1 MRIFAKKSKVV
12 EVKNKFSSPPGI
24 GKSVHPDT
32 PLPLYQSINVKFI
45 KHYWRTEL
53 SAMQKPKTEPMKLEP
68 RHLKII
74 TGDICPY
81 CGNPPQLVTGAII
94 YPHIDRLKDDLFY
107 HCAKCNAWVGVHSGT
122 TKPKGRLAD
131 KALRECKILAH
142 KYFDAIWKERRLMKR
157 KAAYLWLSERLGIPP
172 QYTHIGMF
180 GCKTCLD
187 VADICRQ
194 ALNDFGAGAAPY
206 ITDKEIIA
214 LRAKYKIL
222 EDV

>member
-1 MRIFAKKSKVV
+1 
-12 EVKNKFSSPPGI
+12 
-24 GKSVHPDT
+24 
-32 PLPLYQSINVKFI
+32 
-45 KHYWRTEL
+45 
-53 SAMQKPKTEPMKLEP
+53 
-68 RHLKII
+68 
-74 TGDICPY
+74 
-81 CGNPPQLVTGAII
+81 
-94 YPHIDRLKDDLFY
+94 
-107 HCAKCNAWVGVHSGT
+107 
-122 TKPKGRLAD
+122 
-131 KALRECKILAH
+131 
-142 KYFDAIWKERRLMKR
+142 MKR